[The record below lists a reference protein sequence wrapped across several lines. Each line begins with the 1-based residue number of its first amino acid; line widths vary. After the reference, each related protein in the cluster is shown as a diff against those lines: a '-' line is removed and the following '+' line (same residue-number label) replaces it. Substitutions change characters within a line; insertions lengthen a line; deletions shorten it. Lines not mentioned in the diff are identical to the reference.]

1 MKQVAK
7 VILPVLLA
15 AAMLVAT
22 MPATA
27 LAQDEPGSPRRT
39 ALVARA
45 AEILNIDQQ
54 EFEDAIKQARQ
65 ELREEALNSRLQELV
80 EEGTLTQQQVDEYQA
95 WLEARPDIPKV
106 PPGKLKEALEKGIIT
121 QEQVDQFKAW
131 LEARPDIP
139 RIWPTLTERLIEQG
153 IITQQQAD
161 EYKAWLESRPDIPRV
176 PPRQLKRL
184 LDEGEITQEQ
194 LDQFKAWLEAR
205 PEMPQV
211 RPQLLKQRAEK
222 MQQHRDALATRLA
235 EILGISKQ
243 EIEDAFKQAQTALRE
258 EALDARLQELVSQG
272 AWTQQ
277 QADEYKAWIKA
288 RPDVPPLRP
297 ALSFGKPRL
306 PKW

>member
-1 MKQVAK
+1 MKQVFK

-27 LAQDEPGSPRRT
+27 LAQDGPGPPRRS
-39 ALVARA
+39 ALIARA

-54 EFEDAIKQARQ
+54 ELEDAITQARQ

-80 EEGTLTQQQVDEYQA
+80 EEGTLTQQQVNEYQA

-106 PPGKLKEALEKGIIT
+106 PRGQLKEAMEKGIIT
-121 QEQVDQFKAW
+121 QEQIDQFKAW

-139 RIWPTLTERLIEQG
+139 RIWPTFTERLIEQG

-176 PPRQLKRL
+176 PLWQLKRL

-205 PEMPQV
+205 PEMPEV
-211 RPQLLKQRAEK
+211 RPELLKERTEKIQQR
-222 MQQHRDALATRLA
+222 RDVLAARVA
-235 EILGISKQ
+235 EILGINKQ
-243 EIEDAFKQAQTALRE
+243 ELEDAFKQAQTALRE
-258 EALDARLQELVSQG
+258 EALDARLRELVNEG
-272 AWTQQ
+272 LWTQQ

-297 ALSFGKPRL
+297 VPPFRQPGFPR
-306 PKW
+306 W